1 MKSQVWIGKKRLKK
15 PLIQGGMGIGVSLSG
30 LAGAVAKEGGA
41 GTISAAQIGFL
52 QPEFEQNPVL
62 ANLKAMEEELQK
74 ARKIAPDGILGFNIM
89 VAMNHY
95 ETYVRKAV
103 ETGADFIV
111 SGAGLPLELPAM
123 VSDTDIAIAPIV
135 SGARATAL
143 ILKYWEKKYHRYPDF
158 IVIEGP
164 EAGGHLGF
172 SRKQLEE
179 KMDYDMEISEI
190 LKLVRVYEKKAERKI
205 PVAVGGGICDKAR
218 AEHGFMLGADL
229 IQVASRFITTKE
241 CDADSAYKD
250 AYLKA
255 RKEDIVLVSSPVGMP
270 GRAIKNP
277 FISHV
282 MAGERVKPKRCLGCL
297 KNCNPAEVP
306 YCITEALI
314 KAAKGEI
321 GEALLFCG
329 ADVWKA
335 EKIETVKEVIDS
347 LLGDC
352 V

>member
-111 SGAGLPLELPAM
+111 SGAGLPLDLPAM

-135 SGARATAL
+135 SSARGAAL

-255 RKEDIVLVSSPVGMP
+255 QKEDIVLVSSPVGMP
-270 GRAIKNP
+270 GRAIRNS
-277 FISHV
+277 FL
-282 MAGERVKPKRCLGCL
+282 ERVEKGEVQRPQKCFGCL
-297 KNCNPAEVP
+297 KHCNPAEIP

-314 KAAKGEI
+314 HAVKGDTEN
-321 GEALLFCG
+321 GLLFCG
-329 ADVWKA
+329 AQVFLA
-335 EKIETVKEVIDS
+335 NQIETVQDVMED
-347 LLGDC
+347 LLEGL
-352 V
+352 

>member
-111 SGAGLPLELPAM
+111 SGAGLPLDLPAM

-135 SGARATAL
+135 SSARGAAL

-190 LKLVRVYEKKAERKI
+190 LKLVRGYEKKAERKI

-255 RKEDIVLVSSPVGMP
+255 QKEDIVLVSSPVGMP
-270 GRAIKNP
+270 GRAIRNP
-277 FISHV
+277 FL
-282 MAGERVKPKRCLGCL
+282 ERVEKGKVQRPKKCFGCL
-297 KNCNPAEVP
+297 KHCNPAEIP

-314 KAAKGEI
+314 HAVKGDTEN
-321 GEALLFCG
+321 GLLFCG
-329 ADVWKA
+329 AQGFLA
-335 EKIETVKEVIDS
+335 NQIETVQDVMED
-347 LLGDC
+347 LLEGL
-352 V
+352 

>member
-111 SGAGLPLELPAM
+111 SGAGLPLDLPAM

-135 SGARATAL
+135 SSARGAAL

-179 KMDYDMEISEI
+179 KIDYDMEISEI

-218 AEHGFMLGADL
+218 AEHEFMLGADL

-255 RKEDIVLVSSPVGMP
+255 QKEDIVLVSSPVGMP
-270 GRAIKNP
+270 GRAIRNP
-277 FISHV
+277 FL
-282 MAGERVKPKRCLGCL
+282 ERVEKGEVQRPQKCFGCL
-297 KNCNPAEVP
+297 KHCNPAEIP

-314 KAAKGEI
+314 HAVKGDTEN
-321 GEALLFCG
+321 GLLFCG
-329 ADVWKA
+329 AQGFLA
-335 EKIETVKEVIDS
+335 NQIETVQDVMED
-347 LLGDC
+347 LLEGL
-352 V
+352 

>member
-15 PLIQGGMGIGVSLSG
+15 PLLQGGMGIGVSLSG

-111 SGAGLPLELPAM
+111 SGAGLPLDLPAM

-135 SGARATAL
+135 SSARGAAL

-255 RKEDIVLVSSPVGMP
+255 QKEDIVLVSSPVGMP
-270 GRAIKNP
+270 GRAIRNP
-277 FISHV
+277 FL
-282 MAGERVKPKRCLGCL
+282 ERVEKGEVQRPQKCFGCL
-297 KNCNPAEVP
+297 KHCNPAEIP

-314 KAAKGEI
+314 HAVKGDTEN
-321 GEALLFCG
+321 GLLFCG
-329 ADVWKA
+329 AQGFLVNQ
-335 EKIETVKEVIDS
+335 IETVQDVMED
-347 LLGDC
+347 LLEGL
-352 V
+352 

>member
-135 SGARATAL
+135 SGVRATAL

-179 KMDYDMEISEI
+179 KMD
-190 LKLVRVYEKKAERKI
+190 RWVYLNDLAERI
-205 PVAVGGGICDKAR
+205 
-218 AEHGFMLGADL
+218 
-229 IQVASRFITTKE
+229 
-241 CDADSAYKD
+241 
-250 AYLKA
+250 
-255 RKEDIVLVSSPVGMP
+255 
-270 GRAIKNP
+270 
-277 FISHV
+277 
-282 MAGERVKPKRCLGCL
+282 
-297 KNCNPAEVP
+297 
-306 YCITEALI
+306 EAQ
-314 KAAKGEI
+314 KS
-321 GEALLFCG
+321 
-329 ADVWKA
+329 
-335 EKIETVKEVIDS
+335 EK
-347 LLGDC
+347 
-352 V
+352 

>member
-111 SGAGLPLELPAM
+111 SGAGLPLDLPAM

-135 SGARATAL
+135 SSARGAAL

-255 RKEDIVLVSSPVGMP
+255 QKEDIVLVSSPVGMP
-270 GRAIKNP
+270 GRAIRNP
-277 FISHV
+277 FL
-282 MAGERVKPKRCLGCL
+282 ERVEKGEVQRPQKCFGCL
-297 KNCNPAEVP
+297 KHCNPAEIP

-314 KAAKGEI
+314 HAVKGDTEN
-321 GEALLFCG
+321 GLLFCG
-329 ADVWKA
+329 AQGFLTNQ
-335 EKIETVKEVIDS
+335 IETVEDVMED
-347 LLGDC
+347 LLEGL
-352 V
+352 

>member
-1 MKSQVWIGKKRLKK
+1 
-15 PLIQGGMGIGVSLSG
+15 MGIGVSLSG

-62 ANLKAMEEELQK
+62 ANLKAMEEELQKK

-218 AEHGFMLGADL
+218 AEHEFMLGADL

-255 RKEDIVLVSSPVGMP
+255 QKEDIVLVSSPVGMP
-270 GRAIKNP
+270 GRAIRNP
-277 FISHV
+277 FLEHV
-282 MAGERVKPKRCLGCL
+282 EKGEVQRPQKCFGCL
-297 KNCNPAEVP
+297 KHCNPAEIP
-306 YCITEALI
+306 YCIYRSVDPCRKGRYRKWLAFLRSAGFFGKSDRDSTGCYGRFTGRI
-314 KAAKGEI
+314 VNKPKAV
-321 GEALLFCG
+321 L
-329 ADVWKA
+329 
-335 EKIETVKEVIDS
+335 
-347 LLGDC
+347 
-352 V
+352 

>member
-15 PLIQGGMGIGVSLSG
+15 PLLQGGMGIGVSLSG

-111 SGAGLPLELPAM
+111 SGAGLPLDLPAM

-135 SGARATAL
+135 SSARGAAL

-241 CDADSAYKD
+241 CDADSAYKE

-270 GRAIKNP
+270 GRAIRNP
-277 FISHV
+277 FLEHV
-282 MAGERVKPKRCLGCL
+282 EKGEVQRPQKCFGCL
-297 KNCNPAEVP
+297 KHCNPAEIP

-314 KAAKGEI
+314 HAVKGDTEN
-321 GEALLFCG
+321 GLLFCG
-329 ADVWKA
+329 AQVSLA
-335 EKIETVKEVIDS
+335 NQIETVQDVMED
-347 LLGDC
+347 LLGGL
-352 V
+352 